1 MPNVDKELMKEIKK
15 YKKNQKILR
24 NEIQKTSADM
34 GRNTLRDVLDSLHDK
49 RKTAAQRLKD
59 RFKK

>member
-34 GRNTLRDVLDSLHDK
+34 GRNTLRDVLDSLPDK
-49 RKTAAQRLKD
+49 RKNAAQRLKD

>member
-34 GRNTLRDVLDSLHDK
+34 GRNTLRDVLDSLPNK